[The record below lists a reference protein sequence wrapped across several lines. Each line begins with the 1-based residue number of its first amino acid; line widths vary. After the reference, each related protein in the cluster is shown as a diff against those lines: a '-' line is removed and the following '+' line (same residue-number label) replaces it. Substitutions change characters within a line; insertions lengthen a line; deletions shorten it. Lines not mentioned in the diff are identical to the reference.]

1 MADYDIPDLGLPP
14 GSFASSP
21 AVRARMQKQKVRD
34 TTPEVLL
41 RRELHR
47 LGLRFRLDRQ
57 VVTGTRRRVDIVFG
71 PSKVAVMVDG
81 CFWHGCE
88 THGSHVPSVNVTY
101 WSEKIRTNR
110 ERDTDTDRRL
120 RSDGWQ
126 VFRVWEHDDPAQAA
140 RRIKRAVD
148 RRHPR
153 R

>member
-1 MADYDIPDLGLPP
+1 MADDDIPDLGLPP

-21 AVRARMQKQKVRD
+21 AVRARMQQQKVRD

-71 PSKVAVMVDG
+71 PSKVAVLVDG
-81 CFWHGCE
+81 CFWHGCSA
-88 THGSHVPSVNVTY
+88 HGSHAPAVNVTY

-110 ERDTDTDRRL
+110 ERDADTDRRL
-120 RSDGWQ
+120 RSDGWE
-126 VFRVWEHDDPAQAA
+126 VIRVWEHDDPGKAAQH
-140 RRIKRAVD
+140 IKRAVD
-148 RRHPR
+148 RRHPQR
-153 R
+153 

>member
-1 MADYDIPDLGLPP
+1 MADHDVPDLNLPP

-21 AVRARMQKQKVRD
+21 AVRARMQRQKVRD

-47 LGLRFRLDRQ
+47 LGLRFRLDRP
-57 VVTGTRRRVDIVFG
+57 VVPGTRRRVDIVFG

-110 ERDTDTDRRL
+110 ERDADTDERL
-120 RSDGWQ
+120 RTAGWK
-126 VFRVWEHDDPAQAA
+126 VVRVWEHDDPITAA
-140 RRIKRAVD
+140 RHIKRAVD
-148 RRHPR
+148 RRHPQR
-153 R
+153 